1 MSHALIAA
9 IIFIAAVA
17 ASATLVPQIV
27 RLSHR
32 LGLLKQPRARDEHAE
47 PIPAI
52 GGLAIYLAFL
62 VGIVLSFWL
71 PVVRFPV
78 EVERIL
84 LLTIGAAFVV
94 FVMLYDD
101 LMDLPPLPKFAW
113 QIGAALVVIV
123 PRFRGPSHGL
133 VIQQFTNPF
142 GGTIHLPL
150 IVAML
155 FTLFWILGMM
165 NTLNWQDGQ
174 DGLVGSI
181 TFIACA
187 VLFYHTYFRPEKDP
201 QFTIS
206 LLAIAL
212 GGAVLGFMPFNWH
225 PAKIIMGDTGAMFL
239 GFALAVISIIGGAKI
254 ATALLTLWVPI
265 LDIGWVIVYRVL
277 NRQAPWHADRGHLHQ
292 RLRDLGWS
300 HQQIVLLYA
309 VITALFGLASL
320 ALTPEAKLVGL
331 VAAGI
336 VGIILLSLLARYSG
350 KHPQAGVREAAGAG
364 RRGH

>member
-101 LMDLPPLPKFAW
+101 LMDL
-113 QIGAALVVIV
+113 
-123 PRFRGPSHGL
+123 
-133 VIQQFTNPF
+133 
-142 GGTIHLPL
+142 
-150 IVAML
+150 
-155 FTLFWILGMM
+155 
-165 NTLNWQDGQ
+165 
-174 DGLVGSI
+174 
-181 TFIACA
+181 
-187 VLFYHTYFRPEKDP
+187 
-201 QFTIS
+201 
-206 LLAIAL
+206 
-212 GGAVLGFMPFNWH
+212 
-225 PAKIIMGDTGAMFL
+225 
-239 GFALAVISIIGGAKI
+239 
-254 ATALLTLWVPI
+254 
-265 LDIGWVIVYRVL
+265 
-277 NRQAPWHADRGHLHQ
+277 
-292 RLRDLGWS
+292 
-300 HQQIVLLYA
+300 
-309 VITALFGLASL
+309 
-320 ALTPEAKLVGL
+320 
-331 VAAGI
+331 
-336 VGIILLSLLARYSG
+336 
-350 KHPQAGVREAAGAG
+350 
-364 RRGH
+364 